1 MGDNDRL
8 SNIIDGSMAAV
19 VGIIMIAAVVIPIAV
34 SQINSLTS
42 SVAGDDWATY
52 QSLLS
57 VVIILTIVGLII
69 GIVKHFSGSSSRE

>member
-1 MGDNDRL
+1 MGDKL

-34 SQINSLTS
+34 SQIKSLTS
-42 SVAGDDWATY
+42 EVAGQDWATY
-52 QSLLS
+52 QSLLG

-69 GIVKHFSGSSSRE
+69 GIVKHFSSGTDR